1 MSLKGK
7 ISLLML
13 FFSLAVSAGSP
24 AGILETVKYPCSTS
38 EGPSERKMLVYLPGD
53 YYETQRNYPVL
64 YLIHGARGTET
75 AWVKNGDLLPSL
87 DSLVAGGK
95 AEEMIVV
102 MPNMNH
108 YEDDKD
114 FADSRNKAALESFF
128 EVKGGVEKAF
138 VSDVVDFVDER
149 YRTVRSKRG
158 RAIAGLSVGALQS
171 IWISAHNPDTFD
183 YVGLF
188 SPLSRPFFCSGR
200 DSDFYRGLPRLHK
213 AQFADPPA
221 LYWIMIG
228 RWDIFRNHMEDYA
241 SYLDERS
248 YPYELLL
255 TGGGHGWR
263 NWKPYCILFMERLWK

>member
-24 AGILETVKYPCSTS
+24 AGILETVKYPCSNS
-38 EGPSERKMLVYLPGD
+38 EGPSERKMLVYLPRD

-75 AWVKNGDLLPSL
+75 AWVKKGDLLPSL

-114 FADSRNKAALESFF
+114 FADS
-128 EVKGGVEKAF
+128 
-138 VSDVVDFVDER
+138 VS
-149 YRTVRSKRG
+149 YTHL
-158 RAIAGLSVGALQS
+158 RA
-171 IWISAHNPDTFD
+171 HET
-183 YVGLF
+183 
-188 SPLSRPFFCSGR
+188 
-200 DSDFYRGLPRLHK
+200 
-213 AQFADPPA
+213 
-221 LYWIMIG
+221 
-228 RWDIFRNHMEDYA
+228 
-241 SYLDERS
+241 
-248 YPYELLL
+248 
-255 TGGGHGWR
+255 
-263 NWKPYCILFMERLWK
+263 